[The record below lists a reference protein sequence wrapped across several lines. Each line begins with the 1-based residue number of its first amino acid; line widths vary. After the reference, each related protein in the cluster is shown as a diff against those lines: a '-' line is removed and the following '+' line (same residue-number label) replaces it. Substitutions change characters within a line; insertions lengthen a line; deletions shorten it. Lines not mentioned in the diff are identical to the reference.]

1 MQYATGPDRV
11 SRRGEGLTTFALR
24 IKPHYQVTTKQEYFL
39 PMIMDEGFVYIGARR
54 NTDEASAVTVLGALI
69 QIAGKNFANAAFRIA
84 RNILPA
90 TLHIDLLELGMFA
103 RHYTFSFIEL
113 LGSSGCAVDGLPDR
127 R

>member
-1 MQYATGPDRV
+1 MHYATGPDRV
-11 SRRGEGLTTFALR
+11 SRRGEGLAHFH
-24 IKPHYQVTTKQEYFL
+24 IKPHYQVTTKQKYLL
-39 PMIMDEGFVYIGARR
+39 PMIMDEGFVSIGAKR

-69 QIAGKNFANAAFRIA
+69 QIAGNNFANAAFRIT

-90 TLHIDLLELGMFA
+90 ILHIDPIELGMFA
-103 RHYTFSFIEL
+103 RYYTFSFIEL